1 MNDTKRQGAAGP
13 AIPDL
18 SIPSEEGAS
27 PPAHLHDGE
36 NHDDNSIMGFLH
48 RLDMTYGPPVKR
60 ILMHPDFPD
69 HCAVRGGGAVVAGGA
84 MGVMFGLFFSGIT
97 DQGQP
102 LKPDFKGQVK
112 DVARSMYRSATSMAK
127 GFAVFGGVFVA
138 FECIIE
144 KVRCCSLSFTL
155 SLSLISFFFL
165 SLFFSLVSGF
175 WFLCLFFYSSLFLLA
190 LSLFLKTLL
199 FCATSNSGEDKPT
212 SKTHCLPEHALALS
226 LALDVIS
233 FPVFLQ
239 ALVFSFSLPFF
250 FLCCFLSFFPVS
262 AFLVRSFLH
271 SLFSIQRA

>member
-1 MNDTKRQGAAGP
+1 MNDTKRQRGAAGP

-36 NHDDNSIMGFLH
+36 NHNDHSIMGFLH

-144 KVRCCSLSFTL
+144 KWRGQTDLKNSLLAGACTGTVFGAR
-155 SLSLISFFFL
+155 
-165 SLFFSLVSGF
+165 SGVAG
-175 WFLCLFFYSSLFLLA
+175 LA
-190 LSLFLKTLL
+190 LSVVGT
-199 FCATSNSGEDKPT
+199 
-212 SKTHCLPEHALALS
+212 
-226 LALDVIS
+226 
-233 FPVFLQ
+233 
-239 ALVFSFSLPFF
+239 
-250 FLCCFLSFFPVS
+250 
-262 AFLVRSFLH
+262 
-271 SLFSIQRA
+271 SLFSVGIDYIMMGRRWNPPKNSYARHESSSSPH